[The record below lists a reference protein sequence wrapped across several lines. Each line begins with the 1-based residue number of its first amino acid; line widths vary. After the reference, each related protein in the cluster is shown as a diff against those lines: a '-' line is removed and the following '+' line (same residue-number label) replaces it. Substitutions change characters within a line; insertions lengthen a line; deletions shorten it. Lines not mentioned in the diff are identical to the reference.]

1 MLPLSVCIVALAS
14 GDALTRECFWIQ
26 KLLSLENSL
35 RIGKSCLVP
44 IFISSAYLFNRTMDV
59 VIVTLSNAKA
69 DFIIVLAIVD
79 EVIGKEGTPLFHF

>member
-1 MLPLSVCIVALAS
+1 
-14 GDALTRECFWIQ
+14 
-26 KLLSLENSL
+26 
-35 RIGKSCLVP
+35 
-44 IFISSAYLFNRTMDV
+44 MDV